1 MPHERFTGLTD
12 LLRKLISRDDG
23 FRSSEL
29 KGRDYTTTKILSVLK
44 RLARQGEAFPVQL
57 SHKNTRWYATQAA
70 ADAALA
76 KSRERQKQGFTSFD
90 YGHARLRTSSRE
102 WQEAQPVITPDTKI
116 SICQGY
122 TPRFQ
127 ALEMPGLHGG
137 LQRGRVVRGRQ

>member
-76 KSRERQKQGFTSFD
+76 KSRERQKQGFNSFAL
-90 YGHARLRTSSRE
+90 GGIAPLRTSSRE
-102 WQEAQPVITPDTKI
+102 WQEAQPVITPDTKFTQ
-116 SICQGY
+116 CPNY
-122 TPRFQ
+122 APRFQ
-127 ALEMPGLHGG
+127 AREVPGLHGG
-137 LQRGRVVRGRQ
+137 LQRGRVAR